1 MTPQSARHGLFRPA
15 LLRSMTCGPAG
26 EFERSHS
33 LDGGS
38 PAGRIAGSGGGE
50 AMGAQSEANRIIASR
65 SRRGIKQRPPSLGG
79 AWMLHESLNA

>member
-38 PAGRIAGSGGGE
+38 PAGRIAGSGGE
-50 AMGAQSEANRIIASR
+50 AVAQSEANRIIASR
-65 SRRGIKQRPPSLGG
+65 SRRGNNALHPSVVHGSRMNRFSVQL
-79 AWMLHESLNA
+79 